1 MKPRCTLVLFAL
13 FALFALAGC
22 AAQKH
27 YSAYFAHEP
36 RSILV
41 VPALNET
48 TAVDAQPVYMT
59 TVSRPLA
66 ERGFYVFPV
75 YLTESLLRDLGL
87 PEAGLVHQLP
97 LERFREDFGADAVLF
112 VTIKDWSNKYIVLQS
127 STVVTVS
134 FVLKDTRTGTV
145 LWESTQS
152 AARNSGN
159 GGGGLIGMLVA
170 AAVTYAVNQMVDID
184 YRPLA
189 LQANTQAFVMPGLGL
204 PAGPYHPDF
213 GRDKDRYSP

>member
-1 MKPRCTLVLFAL
+1 MTARGVPVMLAFLAL
-13 FALFALAGC
+13 GC
-22 AAQKH
+22 AAKRD

-48 TAVDAQPVYMT
+48 TAVEAEAVYMT

-75 YLTESLLRDLGL
+75 YLTTLLLRDLGL
-87 PEAGLVHQLP
+87 PEAGLVHQVP
-97 LERFREDFGADAVLF
+97 LERFREHFGADAVLF
-112 VTIKDWSNKYIVLQS
+112 VTIEDWSTKYVVIQS
-127 STVVTVS
+127 STVVKLS

-145 LWESTQS
+145 LWRRTQ
-152 AARNSGN
+152 AVARNSGD

-170 AAVTYAVNQMVDID
+170 AAVTYAVNQMVDVD

-189 LQANTQAFVMPGLGL
+189 VRANTLAFATRGAGL

-213 GRDKDRYSP
+213 GRDRARY

>member
-1 MKPRCTLVLFAL
+1 MRRVRALYCLALLAVTGCVMK
-13 FALFALAGC
+13 
-22 AAQKH
+22 KN

-48 TAVDAQPVYMT
+48 TTVEAQPVYMT

-66 ERGFYVFPV
+66 ERGFYVFPI
-75 YLTESLLRDLGL
+75 YLTELLLRDLGL

-97 LERFREDFGADAVLF
+97 LDRFRDHFGADAVLF
-112 VTIKDWSNKYIVLQS
+112 VTIKDWSTKYVVLQT
-127 STVVTVS
+127 STVVTVH

-145 LWESTQS
+145 LWETTQS
-152 AARNSGN
+152 AARNSGDG
-159 GGGGLIGMLVA
+159 GGGGLVGMMIA
-170 AAVTYAVNQMVDID
+170 AAVTYAINAMIDID

-189 LQANTQAFVMPGLGL
+189 LQANTQAFVIPGTGL

-213 GRDKDRYSP
+213 GKDKDKYPP